1 MYNTEDF
8 KQCCSVEPGELVLK
22 FPGTDVKLLYEKSN
36 GFVNGSG
43 TMGYLALKV
52 LDLVTQETADEP
64 LGQAAQIGLAMRA
77 QSANPALK
85 PYVQRLL
92 ASNPVTLAYSRT
104 TSGKEILTTPMLT
117 GGLYVDDRSIDGLVV
132 CSYGLAGRVPP
143 VEEVYQFHQNAVVGK
158 ALVVDMGLV
167 EQETRSLVGKAN
179 RLYQQAL
186 ELMKQ

>member
-22 FPGTDVKLLYEKSN
+22 FPGTDVKLLYNESK

-43 TMGYLALKV
+43 TMGYLALNV
-52 LDLVTQETADEP
+52 VDLVTQETADEA

-85 PYVQRLL
+85 PYVQKLL
-92 ASNPVTLAYSRT
+92 ASNPVTLGYSITKAR
-104 TSGKEILTTPMLT
+104 KEVLTTPMLT

-132 CSYGLAGRVPP
+132 CSYGLAGRVPS

-158 ALVVDMGLV
+158 DLVADLGLL
-167 EQETRSLVGKAN
+167 EQQTPDLVRKAN